1 MKVIAVYS
9 IKGGVGKT
17 ASSVNLAYLAARA
30 GYKTLLCDLD
40 PQGSTSY
47 YFRIRPSKKFDSGK
61 LIDENKNIEK
71 YIRQSDF
78 DNLDILPSDF
88 SYRNLDLL
96 LDNEKKSKKKLKSVL
111 KNLKGNYDI
120 VFLDCPPNITLFSE
134 NIFNAADIIAE
145 PCIPTTLSILT
156 HEKLYDFLK
165 DSDFNTAR
173 LYTFYSMVE
182 LRKKMHKDIMEQNT
196 DNSNF
201 LNSFIPY
208 CSDIEK
214 MGIHL
219 QPVFIFAQSGKAAK
233 SYEKLWNEFNKIL
246 F

>member
-1 MKVIAVYS
+1 MKIIAVYS

-40 PQGSTSY
+40 PQSSTSY

-71 YIRQSDF
+71 YIKQSDF

-96 LDNEKKSKKKLKSVL
+96 LDNVKKSKKKLKSVL

-120 VFLDCPPNITLFSE
+120 IFLDCPPNITLFSE
-134 NIFNAADIIAE
+134 NIFNAADIITE

-165 DSDFNTAR
+165 DSDFNPES

-182 LRKKMHKDIMEQNT
+182 LRKKMHKEIMQQNT

-201 LNSFIPY
+201 LSSFIPY

-219 QPVFIFAQSGKAAK
+219 QPVFIFAPSGKAAK
-233 SYEKLWNEFNKIL
+233 SYEKLWNEFNNIL